1 MNDQQ
6 VVASLLAFYKQ
17 QGMDL
22 SYVLDDPIFIK
33 LPIASKIEAIK
44 KHAQEIVDGTSP
56 GFNKID
62 RNAILTHAAK
72 SIIAGGFTGA
82 SLGAAW
88 GSTVPGFSPRN
99 TAIIGALAGA
109 TAGLGNSALG
119 RYHELSAR
127 RAVRD
132 QLQAAAENP
141 SDTNAIGALSVQG
154 VHSRQGDARNEIID
168 TLRNATSHASSK
180 EGIAPLIGYYEQELA
195 KAHAAKTT
203 P

>member
-22 SYVLDDPIFIK
+22 SYVLDDPIFVK
-33 LPIASKIEAIK
+33 LPLAARVAAIK

-88 GSTVPGFSPRN
+88 GSTVPGFKPKN
-99 TAIIGALAGA
+99 TAVIGALAGA
-109 TAGLGNSALG
+109 TAGLANSALG
-119 RYHELSAR
+119 RYHDLSAR
-127 RAVRD
+127 QAVRG
-132 QLQAAAENP
+132 QLQAAAADP
-141 SDTNAIGALSVQG
+141 SDVNAIGALSVQG
-154 VHSRQGDARNEIID
+154 IHNRQGAARNEILQ
-168 TLRNATSHASSK
+168 TLRDATSHASSK